1 MSESGRLSVRGRDQE
16 GGFGRKQ
23 LCGVRE
29 ISDALR
35 KGEMPRLLLV
45 IRDTKDPETLA
56 IVEKARKLGTMI
68 RYASANDQRR
78 MCAERPTED
87 LLALIGPDPG
97 ADERT
102 VLRGTG
108 ISWLLAGVAY
118 PGNVGFAIRT
128 AEVSGA
134 DGIFIDTDL
143 AGRGRHRALRASM
156 GANRFFPVHWSA
168 ASRVVGMAREE
179 GKRIVAVEDTGT
191 NAPWDHDLTGSIL
204 VAIGGEGCGISAQ
217 LQEACDAVLRIPVAG
232 FVPSY
237 NLHAAMAAIAVERL
251 RQVGRR
257 AGIDV

>member
-1 MSESGRLSVRGRDQE
+1 MCAFSKMNGRGPYHE
-16 GGFGRKQ
+16 GDSARRQ

-29 ISDALR
+29 IGNALR
-35 KGEMPRLLLV
+35 TDEVPRLLLV
-45 IRDTKDPETLA
+45 GRGTEDPEILA
-56 IVEKARKLGTMI
+56 LVEDARKLGITI
-68 RYASANDQRR
+68 RYVSANDQRR
-78 MCAERPTED
+78 MCAVRPTESI
-87 LLALIGPDPG
+87 LALFGPDPN
-97 ADERT
+97 ADART
-102 VLRGTG
+102 VLQGSG
-108 ISWLLAGVAY
+108 IVWLLAGVAY

-168 ASRVVGMAREE
+168 APQVLGIAREE
-179 GKRIVAVEDTGT
+179 GKRIVAIEDTGT
-191 NAPWDHDLTGSIL
+191 DEPWEYDLTGSIL
-204 VAIGGEGCGISAQ
+204 LAIGGEGCGLSAQ

-251 RQVGRR
+251 RQVRQR
-257 AGIDV
+257 AKDDA